1 MSGTLGYHAGLAAEA
16 AVRRHYERRG
26 LALAAER
33 WRGQGGEIDL
43 ILKEGSAVIF
53 VEVKKSSTHARAAA
67 RLSQRQMQRIYTT
80 ASEYLETCPQG
91 QLTET
96 RFDVALVD
104 QTGGIEVLENA
115 FGGL

>member
-1 MSGTLGYHAGLAAEA
+1 MSGSVGYHAGLAAEA

-43 ILKEGSAVIF
+43 ILKEGDAVIF
-53 VEVKKSSTHARAAA
+53 VEVKKSRSHAGAAA
-67 RLSQRQMQRIYTT
+67 RVSQRQMQRIYSA
-80 ASEYLETCPQG
+80 ASEYLETCPRG
-91 QLTET
+91 QLTEA

-104 QTGGIEVLENA
+104 QSGGIEVLENA
-115 FGGL
+115 FGAL